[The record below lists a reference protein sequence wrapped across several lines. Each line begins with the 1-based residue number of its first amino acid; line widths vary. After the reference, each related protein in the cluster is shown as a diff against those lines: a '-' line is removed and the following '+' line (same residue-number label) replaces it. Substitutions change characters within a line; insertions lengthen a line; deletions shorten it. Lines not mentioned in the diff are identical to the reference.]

1 MEAEHTLQI
10 TCLGELGGC
19 CLEEG
24 TGSTTWSESEDL
36 GRWTLGLT
44 GVSKEGVRGLALAGS
59 FKPLTGGLAGVGSA
73 FTLLGVGLQALGLTV
88 LGLVMPTLPARLEA
102 DLVLTFSSAL
112 VFMPGNRALGT
123 LHAPQEY
130 PFQSKQGSLARP
142 LGIHLNSRTLFP
154 Q

>member
-1 MEAEHTLQI
+1 MEHALQ
-10 TCLGELGGC
+10 
-19 CLEEG
+19 
-24 TGSTTWSESEDL
+24 TTWSESEDL
-36 GRWTLGLT
+36 GSWTFAGLT
-44 GVSKEGVRGLALAGS
+44 GVSKEGEGGLTLAGG
-59 FKPLTGGLAGVGSA
+59 FEPLAGVERA
-73 FTLLGVGLQALGLTV
+73 FTLLGVDLRALGLTV